1 MDVDVEEEDEDL
13 VVDVL
18 LEVEDVVLLVEDE
31 VVLVV
36 ETAATGTGPVSFIV
50 AAHVASY

>member
-18 LEVEDVVLLVEDE
+18 LAVEVVVLLVDQCQGH
-31 VVLVV
+31 
-36 ETAATGTGPVSFIV
+36 GTPCPYELYDFR
-50 AAHVASY
+50 